1 MRKWIIAVLACSLAS
16 IFSSGCASNRP
27 ASLAHQPKKAL
38 VVTVTTG
45 FRHSSIKTAETVL
58 AKLGQESGAF
68 TVDYVQQPGK
78 QPEEPRKPN
87 EPAVPKPN
95 ADPAKQQA
103 QEEKYQ
109 ADHAKWEAALA
120 KYQAEETKLK
130 ADYKIAE
137 AEWQTKLKQT
147 LAKLSADSL
156 KNYDLVIF
164 ANTTGD
170 LPLPNPY
177 AFINWVRDGG
187 AFVAMHSGSDT
198 FHGFW
203 PYIQMLGGEF
213 QTHGAQERVECIVKD
228 PTHPATKHFGPT
240 YNIGGTN
247 EEIYIIKN
255 YDTANV
261 HELLYLDKHPNTK
274 QPGHYA
280 ISWCKQ
286 FGKGKVFYT
295 ALGHNE
301 FVWTRD
307 DYQKHILGGI
317 KWTLGLERG
326 DGKPNVTPANSKITL
341 NKTSST
347 P

>member
-1 MRKWIIAVLACSLAS
+1 MRKWIIAVLVCSLAL

-27 ASLAHQPKKAL
+27 GWLAQKPKKAL

-45 FRHSSIKTAETVL
+45 FRHSSIKTAETIL

-95 ADPAKQQA
+95 PDPEKQKA
-103 QEEKYQ
+103 QEEKYE
-109 ADHAKWEAALA
+109 ADHAKYETALA
-120 KYQAEETKLK
+120 KYQADEARLK
-130 ADYKIAE
+130 ADYKVAE
-137 AEWQTKLKQT
+137 AEWQAKVKETLTKLSG
-147 LAKLSADSL
+147 ASL
-156 KNYDLVIF
+156 KNYDIVIF

-177 AFINWVRDGG
+177 AFINWVRGGG
-187 AFVAMHSGSDT
+187 AFVGMHSASDT

-203 PYIQMLGGEF
+203 PYIRMLGGEF

-228 PTHPATKHFGPT
+228 SNHPATKHLGPA

-261 HELLYLDKHPNTK
+261 HELLFLDKHPNTR
-274 QPGHYA
+274 QPGHHP
-280 ISWCKQ
+280 ISWCKE
-286 FGKGKVFYT
+286 FGKGRVFYT

-301 FVWTRD
+301 FVWTRE

-317 KWTLGLERG
+317 KWALGFERG
-326 DGKPNVTPANSKITL
+326 DGKPNLSSSIQKLTGIKQ
-341 NKTSST
+341 SST
-347 P
+347 Q